1 MTKKY
6 KKALK
11 DTILIICARKGS
23 KGIKNKNIIKINKK
37 PLIQYAFDKVNKIRF
52 PYTCLSTDSDVIK
65 NIAKKID

>member
-11 DTILIICARKGS
+11 DTILIICARKES

-52 PYTCLSTDSDVIK
+52 PYTCL
-65 NIAKKID
+65 